1 MAIQGTQEEHA
12 RHQGML
18 GLCRLTSPMPKAF
31 RVAGLLQLHLVQ
43 VEVELMA
50 TATTTGPGMSPPF
63 LSSAD
68 NL

>member
-1 MAIQGTQEEHA
+1 
-12 RHQGML
+12 
-18 GLCRLTSPMPKAF
+18 MPKAF

-63 LSSAD
+63 LSASAD
-68 NL
+68 NLQGLFSLLRLQGVA